1 MSPDPAGP
9 AAPGY
14 DSGMEQASGPRVAHG
29 PAEANDLPKT
39 TDVGRVGGRRSRRRG
54 LPIPTSRAII
64 AAAIPSVVVF
74 LVFWRWLGFT
84 LPLAASLG
92 VAWALASLLVTRSV
106 YDDAELELVAWGEA
120 APDLV
125 IQSWTAPAEPSVVA
139 PSPPGA
145 ASGDPTAATDEPAHA
160 SADRGVTAEAPA
172 RAAGGPADEP
182 AAAVP
187 AAR

>member
-1 MSPDPAGP
+1 MSPDSAGP

-29 PAEANDLPKT
+29 PAEANDPPT
-39 TDVGRVGGRRSRRRG
+39 VTAAGRVAGRRSRRRG
-54 LPIPTSRAII
+54 LPIPSSRAII

-92 VAWALASLLVTRSV
+92 VVWALASLLVTRSV
-106 YDDAELELVAWGEA
+106 YDDAELELDAWHEA

-125 IQSWTAPAEPSVVA
+125 MQSWTAPAEPSVVA
-139 PSPPGA
+139 SSPPGA
-145 ASGDPTAATDEPAHA
+145 AYGDPTAASHEPAHA
-160 SADRGVTAEAPA
+160 STDLAVTADEPA
-172 RAAGGPADEP
+172 LASGRPADEA